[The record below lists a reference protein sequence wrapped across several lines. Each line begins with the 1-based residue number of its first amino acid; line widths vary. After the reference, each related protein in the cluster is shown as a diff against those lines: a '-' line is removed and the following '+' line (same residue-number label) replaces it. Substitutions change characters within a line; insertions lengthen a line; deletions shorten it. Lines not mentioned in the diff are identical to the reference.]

1 MSPTLTGP
9 FDTAQLPRLA
19 PEPVTVTVARRI
31 RPGHEAEFLAWAEEV
46 IEAVRPFAGFLG
58 AAVFHPGETN
68 GEYQIVVR
76 FVDGMHLRAWERS
89 AVRHELMTRSE
100 PFVTGARLQ
109 RTVGVDAWFEAAA
122 HAPLQRR
129 WWHRTLVDV
138 AWVFPVSMLSTLF
151 VSPVVGDLPVV
162 ARVLIGVA
170 VITIALQVAVAPMRR
185 RLRAL
190 RRL

>member
-1 MSPTLTGP
+1 MSPTLTGT

-19 PEPVTVTVARRI
+19 SEPVTVTVARRI
-31 RPGHEAEFLAWAEEV
+31 RPGHEAEFLAWADEV
-46 IEAVRPFAGFLG
+46 IGAVRPFPGFLG
-58 AAVFHPGETN
+58 AAVFHPGETS

-76 FVDGMHLRAWERS
+76 FVDGVHLRTWERS
-89 AVRHELMTRSE
+89 SVRHELMARSE
-100 PFVTGARLQ
+100 PFVIGARLQ
-109 RTVGVDAWFEAAA
+109 RTVGVEAWFEAAA
-122 HAPLQRR
+122 HAQPARR
-129 WWHRTLVDV
+129 WWHRALVDV

-151 VSPVVGDLPVV
+151 VSPVVADLPLV

-170 VITIALQVAVAPMRR
+170 LITIALQLAVAPMRR